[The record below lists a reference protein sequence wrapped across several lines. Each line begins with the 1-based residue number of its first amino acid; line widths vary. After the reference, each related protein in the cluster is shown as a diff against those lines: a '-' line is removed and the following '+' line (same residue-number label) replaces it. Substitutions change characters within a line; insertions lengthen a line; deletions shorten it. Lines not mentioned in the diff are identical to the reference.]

1 MTLRG
6 LVTYN
11 VGPTCHRHLCALRLF
26 TSCELARWQTQGC
39 HWWPTGSPLKQLLG
53 LFLFLDREGPRR
65 LDENICKRKIFNSSY
80 FFPFWTFLVFSLTQP
95 GLPFKS
101 AWLFTDCS
109 EVDRQSIV
117 GNNQASVSWPQP
129 TLPLH
134 QHHLVVQSP
143 LVVTGQIHFEVGQIQ
158 IPTHPHINVITSQGT
173 QVSVGVWTILLV
185 AIGDLGDRRMRH
197 LNQPI
202 FIPILMAIFNS

>member
-1 MTLRG
+1 MPFAYSPPANLPDDRLKG
-6 LVTYN
+6 VIGGQPGHPWNNSL
-11 VGPTCHRHLCALRLF
+11 ALSSFWTEKVIGSWMKTFVKGKYLNRVISSPFGHSWFFL
-26 TSCELARWQTQGC
+26 SLSQGC
-39 HWWPTGSPLKQLLG
+39 L
-53 LFLFLDREGPRR
+53 
-65 LDENICKRKIFNSSY
+65 
-80 FFPFWTFLVFSLTQP
+80 
-95 GLPFKS
+95 FKS
-101 AWLFTDCS
+101 DWLFTDCS
-109 EVDRQSIV
+109 EVDRQSMV

-143 LVVTGQIHFEVGQIQ
+143 LVITGQMHFEFGQIHFGVGQIQ
-158 IPTHPHINVITSQGT
+158 IPTHPFITVITSQGT

-185 AIGDLGDRRMRH
+185 AIGDLGDRRMTH

>member
-1 MTLRG
+1 MKT
-6 LVTYN
+6 
-11 VGPTCHRHLCALRLF
+11 F
-26 TSCELARWQTQGC
+26 
-39 HWWPTGSPLKQLLG
+39 
-53 LFLFLDREGPRR
+53 
-65 LDENICKRKIFNSSY
+65 CKRKILKSSY

-143 LVVTGQIHFEVGQIQ
+143 LVITGQMHFEFGQIHFGVGQIQ
-158 IPTHPHINVITSQGT
+158 IPTHPFITVITSQGT
-173 QVSVGVWTILLV
+173 QVGVWTILV
-185 AIGDLGDRRMRH
+185 AIGDRRMMH
-197 LNQPI
+197 LNQPEVRGSLDEVEILNIEWMKQI
-202 FIPILMAIFNS
+202 FIAILMAIFNS

>member
-11 VGPTCHRHLCALRLF
+11 VGPTCHHHLCALRLF

-39 HWWPTGSPLKQLLG
+39 HWWPTGSPLNNSLALSSFWTEKVIG
-53 LFLFLDREGPRR
+53 DWIKTFC
-65 LDENICKRKIFNSSY
+65 NRKIFKSSY
-80 FFPFWTFLVFSLTQP
+80 FFLFWTFLVFSLT

-101 AWLFTDCS
+101 DWLFTDCS

-185 AIGDLGDRRMRH
+185 AIGDLGDSRMTH

>member
-1 MTLRG
+1 MPFAYSPPANLPDDRLKG
-6 LVTYN
+6 VIGGQPGHPWNNSL
-11 VGPTCHRHLCALRLF
+11 ALSSF
-26 TSCELARWQTQGC
+26 WTEKVIGDWMKT
-39 HWWPTGSPLKQLLG
+39 
-53 LFLFLDREGPRR
+53 F
-65 LDENICKRKIFNSSY
+65 CKRKIFKSSY
-80 FFPFWTFLVFSLTQP
+80 FFLFWTFLVFSLTQP

-101 AWLFTDCS
+101 DWLFTDCS

-143 LVVTGQIHFEVGQIQ
+143 LVITGQMHFEFGQIHFGVGQIQ

-185 AIGDLGDRRMRH
+185 AIGDLGDRRMTH